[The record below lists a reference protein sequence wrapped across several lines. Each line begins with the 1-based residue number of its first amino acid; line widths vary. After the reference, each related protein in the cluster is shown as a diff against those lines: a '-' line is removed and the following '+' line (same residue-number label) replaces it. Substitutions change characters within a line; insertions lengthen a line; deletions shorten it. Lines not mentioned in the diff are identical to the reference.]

1 LHDNLEP
8 SAWVE
13 RWAHAVAAGSRVL
26 DLACGQGR
34 HARLFAARDCFVT
47 AVDRDPECGAA
58 LHNVRNVDF
67 LCADLE
73 AGPWPLKGFWFDAIV
88 VANYLHRPLAGALL
102 AALAPGGLLIYETF
116 AVGNAEF
123 GRPSNP
129 DYLLAPRELLDTL
142 GAELRVLAF
151 EDGYVAVPR
160 RAMVQRI
167 AARRAP
173 PRAPLPAELCPL

>member
-1 LHDNLEP
+1 LHESLQP

-13 RWAHAVAAGSRVL
+13 RWARAVAAGSRVL
-26 DLACGQGR
+26 DLACGHGR
-34 HARLFAARDCFVT
+34 HARLFAARGCLVT
-47 AVDRDPECGAA
+47 AVDRDPECGVA
-58 LHNVRNVDF
+58 LRKVRNVDF

-73 AGPWPLKGFWFDAIV
+73 TDPWPFSSTFDAIV

-123 GRPSNP
+123 GRPSNA

-151 EDGYVAVPR
+151 EDGYVAAPR

-167 AARRAP
+167 AARKAP
-173 PRAPLPAELCPL
+173 PREPLPANLCGL